1 MEWVVVH
8 KGNNPNLSEIIKS
21 VLEDNDI
28 KVVLVNKMDSM
39 HKHLMNADVELHVNP
54 QYAVKAKHIIEKNKL
69 EC

>member
-39 HKHLMNADVELHVNP
+39 HKHLMNADIELHVNP
-54 QYAVKAKHIIEKNKL
+54 DQAVKAKYIIEKNNL
-69 EC
+69 

>member
-39 HKHLMNADVELHVNP
+39 HKHLMNADIELHVNP
-54 QYAVKAKHIIEKNKL
+54 EQVVKAKYIIEKNKI
-69 EC
+69 

>member
-39 HKHLMNADVELHVNP
+39 HKHLMNAGIEIHVTP
-54 QYAVKAKHIIEKNKL
+54 EHAVKAKYIIEKNKL
-69 EC
+69 

>member
-28 KVVLVNKMDSM
+28 DVVLVNKMDSM
-39 HKHLMNADVELHVNP
+39 HKHLMNGEIELHVNP
-54 QYAVKAKHIIEKNKL
+54 ENAVKAKYIIEKNKL
-69 EC
+69 

>member
-39 HKHLMNADVELHVNP
+39 HKHLMNADIELHVNP
-54 QYAVKAKHIIEKNKL
+54 EQAIKAKYIIEKNKL
-69 EC
+69 